1 MLNKLEVSV
10 VIPTHDRIEPLKL
23 AIESVINQIY
33 KAKEIIVVDD
43 IGNID
48 VENLVNSYK
57 NQGTKYVKN
66 DGNKG
71 AAGSRNIGVAHA
83 KSELVAFLDDDDTW
97 FLDKLEKQVACF
109 EDKSVGLVYS
119 PMLLVFPD
127 LNLEYKTFPYTNTIA
142 LSDILI
148 ENKIGGTIS
157 VIVRRE
163 WFLSIDGFDE
173 RYRAR
178 EEYDLWI
185 RLILSNKYKTKFC
198 DVLSCRVINVITS
211 ENRISCNI
219 DNYIHAI
226 ELLNTK
232 YESEV
237 NEYLNDKNRNMRA
250 SMQANFLA
258 SQAMKVGDKWSGTK
272 YFMQAFKIKP
282 SVGSFAKVLA
292 SLLGWKYMIL
302 LRSKL
307 K

>member
-1 MLNKLEVSV
+1 MLNKLKITV
-10 VIPTHDRIEPLKL
+10 VIPTHNRIEPLKL
-23 AIESVINQIY
+23 AIESVINQTY
-33 KAKEIIVVDD
+33 TAEEIIVVDD
-43 IGNID
+43 VSNKD

-57 NQGTKYVKN
+57 KQGVKYIRN
-66 DGNKG
+66 DTAKG
-71 AAGSRNIGVAHA
+71 AAGSRNIGVSHA
-83 KSELVAFLDDDDTW
+83 KNELIAFLDDDDTW
-97 FLDKLEKQVACF
+97 FLDKLDKQVACF
-109 EDKSVGLVYS
+109 EDKSIGLVYS

-127 LNLEYKTFPYTNTIA
+127 LNLEYKTFPYKNTIG

-157 VIVRRE
+157 VVVRKD
-163 WFLSIDGFDE
+163 WFLSVGGFDE

-185 RLILSNKYKTKFC
+185 RLIRSNKYKTKFC

-226 ELLNTK
+226 KLLNTK
-232 YESEV
+232 YQLEV
-237 NEYLNDKNRNMRA
+237 NEYLNDKNRNNRA

-272 YFMQAFKIKP
+272 YFIQAFKIKP
-282 SVGSFAKVLA
+282 TLGSFAKILA
-292 SLLGWKYMIL
+292 SLIGWKYMIL
-302 LRSKL
+302 LRSKI